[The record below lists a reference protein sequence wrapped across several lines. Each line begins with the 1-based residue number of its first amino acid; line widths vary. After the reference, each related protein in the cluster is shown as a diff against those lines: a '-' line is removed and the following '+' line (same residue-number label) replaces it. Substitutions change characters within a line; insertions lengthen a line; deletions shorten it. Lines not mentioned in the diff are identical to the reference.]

1 MNCKGERMPEIWFPH
16 LNIQIMHLDRV
27 CFSIF
32 GFDVYWYGVL
42 IASAFLLGIIIAGY
56 NAKRVGV
63 DEDIIYDF
71 MPFGIISAI
80 IGARL
85 YYVIFS
91 WSYYKNHLGE
101 IFSIRDGGLGI
112 YGGIILGTICLY
124 IFSRYKKVGFMRMCD
139 IATPSVALGQAI
151 GRWGNFFNKEAFG
164 AYTDNPFAMR
174 IRTDVASF
182 VPQGMPTFDI
192 NGSEYIQV
200 HPTFLYESTLC
211 FLSFCILMYLYKKK
225 KFEGHIFLL
234 YVVIYG
240 VGRFFIESLRQD
252 QLIFMD
258 IPISMAVSL
267 VGVLVALSA
276 IFIISAKQKE
286 DTI

>member
-1 MNCKGERMPEIWFPH
+1 MPEIWFPH

-32 GFDVYWYGVL
+32 GFNVYWYGVL
-42 IASAFLLGIIIAGY
+42 IATAFLLGIIIAAY
-56 NAKRVGV
+56 NAKRAGV
-63 DEDIIYDF
+63 SEEIIYDF
-71 MPFGIISAI
+71 IPFGMIAAI
-80 IGARL
+80 VGARA

-101 IFSIRDGGLGI
+101 IFALRDGGLGI
-112 YGGIILGTICLY
+112 YGGIILGAISLY
-124 IFSRYKKVGFMRMCD
+124 IFAKHKKISFMTMCD

-182 VPQGMPTFDI
+182 IPQGMPTFDF
-192 NGSEYIQV
+192 NGASYIQV

-211 FLSFCILMYLYKKK
+211 FFSFCLLMYLYRKK

-234 YVVIYG
+234 YVSIYG
-240 VGRFFIESLRQD
+240 FGRFFIESLRQD
-252 QLIFMD
+252 QLIFMG
-258 IPISMAVSL
+258 IPISMAVSFIAFF
-267 VGVLVALSA
+267 VAVVLIVINLTK
-276 IFIISAKQKE
+276 IKQSGKIE
-286 DTI
+286 